1 VNRSVPEVGTRL
13 PECTAGPFT
22 GAELAA
28 YAQISGDANPLHL
41 DSELA
46 RKVGLA
52 APPVHGMLLLAAFEP
67 ALQKWRPDL
76 RIARL
81 SGRFTHP
88 VLEGEPVTLSGR
100 VVRVSGGD
108 VPQILVRLM
117 ANGTSREPAIVGEAM
132 LVPRGYPDAP

>member
-1 VNRSVPEVGTRL
+1 MNRSVPEVGTRL
-13 PECTAGPFT
+13 PESTAGPFT

-108 VPQILVRLM
+108 VFLVAGRHV
-117 ANGTSREPAIVGEAM
+117 VGD
-132 LVPRGYPDAP
+132 PRATHGERHVTRAGDCG